1 LVFVGD
7 VSSRLQPWNKLHR
20 HPLSEGW
27 PGASQREETMQKT
40 LSYAALAAALALASP
55 VLAQTPSSGASREAT
70 PQTAP
75 PSSSTLPPAA
85 SGSASQAPGTTA
97 PSATTPSGTNAAA
110 NAGASA
116 DVASGMSVKDNT
128 GAVIG
133 QVTAV
138 KGDMATIKMGAD
150 TFTVDTSKL
159 GVQGGAATIN
169 ASQAELKKMLPKK

>member
-1 LVFVGD
+1 
-7 VSSRLQPWNKLHR
+7 
-20 HPLSEGW
+20 
-27 PGASQREETMQKT
+27 MQKT
-40 LSYAALAAALALASP
+40 LSYAALAAVLAVASP
-55 VLAQTPSSGASREAT
+55 VLAQTPSSGASREAA
-70 PQTAP
+70 PQTAA
-75 PSSSTLPPAA
+75 PSSATSEP
-85 SGSASQAPGTTA
+85 SSAS
-97 PSATTPSGTNAAA
+97 TPSGTNAAA

-116 DVASGMSVKDNT
+116 EVASGMSVKDNT